1 MILLFYT
8 VFLIF
13 IIYNL
18 NNYISNTQNISAQ
31 ENIAQFLLTLL
42 VHNKLITS
50 MQIIAAYIFLCNTN
64 PISFYL
70 FLPTSKIIIYHIVIF
85 LNLFLKDVKLNEFGK
100 LKIHTYVINL
110 LMIFDSIKFL
120 H

>member
-8 VFLIF
+8 LFLLF

-18 NNYISNTQNISAQ
+18 NNYISNIQNISVQ
-31 ENIAQFLLTLL
+31 ENMAQFLLTLL
-42 VHNKLITS
+42 FQNKLITS
-50 MQIIAAYIFLCNTN
+50 MQIMAAYIFVFNIN

-70 FLPTSKIIIYHIVIF
+70 FLPTSKIIIYHIIIF
-85 LNLFLKDVKLNEFGK
+85 LSLFLKDVKLNEFGK

-110 LMIFDSIKFL
+110 LIILDSIKFL

>member
-18 NNYISNTQNISAQ
+18 NNSISNIQNVPVQ
-31 ENIAQFLLTLL
+31 ENMAQFLLTILF
-42 VHNKLITS
+42 HNKLITS
-50 MQIIAAYIFLCNTN
+50 MQIMAAYIFVCNIN

-70 FLPTSKIIIYHIVIF
+70 FLPTSKIIIYHIIIF
-85 LNLFLKDVKLNEFGK
+85 LSLFLKDIKLGEIGK
-100 LKIHTYVINL
+100 LKIHTYIINFL
-110 LMIFDSIKFL
+110 IILDSIKFL